1 MVGPRNDVRY
11 GSKADIVRPSL
22 DLRFTPESGLQVL
35 GFPPRGP
42 FRISNRH
49 IVSNRAKVA
58 AERGADHRNS
68 GHSLS
73 QAYRILKEPA
83 EASAPAADKLSSP
96 LDAFKALQELADSHL
111 SFHSS

>member
-1 MVGPRNDVRY
+1 MSAMGQKRTLSDQAWISALSP
-11 GSKADIVRPSL
+11 KAD
-22 DLRFTPESGLQVL
+22 
-35 GFPPRGP
+35 
-42 FRISNRH
+42 FRCWASRH
-49 IVSNRAKVA
+49 VVHSEFLTAILFLTAKVA

>member
-1 MVGPRNDVRY
+1 MSALPP
-11 GSKADIVRPSL
+11 KAD
-22 DLRFTPESGLQVL
+22 
-35 GFPPRGP
+35 
-42 FRISNRH
+42 FRCWASRH
-49 IVSNRAKVA
+49 VVHSEFLTAILFLTGAKVA